1 MSYQLKRNLENAVQV
16 MLLENESAA
25 VRHTHNFLEFVYVVS
40 GSASYH
46 LGKFEGTLS
55 PGDYFVVDYNTSHD
69 YLSSEKDLSVINCLF
84 HPEFVHE
91 TMRDVGSFNELC
103 ERYFMRITA
112 RRINGPA
119 ANQVFKGNEKIGEL
133 FHDMLNEYTAKN
145 EGYLQVVRF
154 LLCRIIIETV
164 RAVGSRKNISP
175 VTEEIINVIEKD
187 YVKKLSLGRICKEM
201 HYSLPYISAL
211 FKKETG
217 FSFTDYLQN
226 RRLEETCRLLRET
239 DLPVSAVAESV
250 GYQNLKFFGKL
261 FKRFTGLS
269 PREYRKK

>member
-1 MSYQLKRNLENAVQV
+1 M
-16 MLLENESAA
+16 
-25 VRHTHNFLEFVYVVS
+25 FLTS
-40 GSASYH
+40 RLRS
-46 LGKFEGTLS
+46 
-55 PGDYFVVDYNTSHD
+55 GDYFVVDYNTAHD
-69 YLSSEKDLSVINCLF
+69 YLSSEKDLAVINCLF

-91 TMRDVGSFNELC
+91 TMKGVGSFNELC

-133 FHDMLNEYTAKN
+133 FRDMLNEYTAKN

-164 RAVGSRKNISP
+164 RSVGSRKNVSRA
-175 VTEEIINVIEKD
+175 TEDIINIIEKD
-187 YVKKLSLGRICKEM
+187 YVKKLSLGDICREM

-239 DLPVSAVAESV
+239 SLPISEIADSV

-269 PREYRKK
+269 PGEYRKK